1 MDEVIEIP
9 DLEEIKDLGTAKLLL
24 KYISQAA
31 DQQARTNQQLLET
44 IEALRHEIS
53 ELKRALF
60 GQKSERVPD
69 LKRDLNASQKK
80 KETPE
85 ERAKRLERSKEKRE
99 KTRQSRR
106 DETPTE
112 IVEHAIVETECA
124 QCGGSLEAADDL
136 SPEVSEE
143 YEYVPARVIRREHHR
158 ERKVC
163 KCGCFAIAAAPDR
176 LVEGGLYGPGLHAHV
191 VIAKCADSLPLDR
204 QARAFSRAHVPL
216 SKSTLCDLF
225 HRSAE
230 VLSPLS
236 QRILELIA
244 SSSHVNA
251 DETSLKVQATGEC
264 RRAFVWDFIATH
276 ENHTMVAYRFSA
288 DRSGQTPIKV
298 LGDSTGVLQV
308 DGFTGYNQVTTP
320 DKRERAGCWAHARRK
335 YFGALESAP
344 DEAQWAIDKIREIY
358 EVEYLAAE
366 KKVLGK
372 PQHLTLRKAKSKE
385 LVEELMTWADEQKP
399 KHRPKSPLGAA
410 LTYTLNQ
417 RKSLERFLTDPKI
430 RLDNNIAEQ
439 YLRLIALGRKNFLFV
454 GHDEAGK
461 NLATLQTLVSTC
473 LANKVNPQTY
483 LTDVLLRIGSHPHQK
498 IDDLLPWNWH
508 PDS

>member
-1 MDEVIEIP
+1 MHFLVRSP
-9 DLEEIKDLGTAKLLL
+9 
-24 KYISQAA
+24 S
-31 DQQARTNQQLLET
+31 
-44 IEALRHEIS
+44 
-53 ELKRALF
+53 
-60 GQKSERVPD
+60 VPD

-163 KCGCFAIAAAPDR
+163 KCGCFAIAAAPER

-276 ENHTMVAYRFSA
+276 DNHTMVAYRFSA

-335 YFGALESAP
+335 YFGALDSAP

-366 KKVLGK
+366 KKVIGK

-385 LVEELMTWADEQKP
+385 LVEELMTWADDQKP

-430 RLDNNIAEQ
+430 RLDNNTSDSS
-439 YLRLIALGRKNFLFV
+439 RLAAKTFSLWATTRPARTWLLCKLWCQPAWPTRSTRRPISPMSCCELGVIPTNKSMTCCHGTGILIPDDGVYRTDTNLKTAAAFF
-454 GHDEAGK
+454 DEESK
-461 NLATLQTLVSTC
+461 
-473 LANKVNPQTY
+473 
-483 LTDVLLRIGSHPHQK
+483 
-498 IDDLLPWNWH
+498 
-508 PDS
+508 